1 MAATPANF
9 DRKPATGIRPG
20 LAQVQAS
27 EAPSSPHT
35 PQRTIPSTFSSPAS
49 SYRTEEDSLVF
60 DFGSRYFRAGYA
72 GESAPRCTLGFGPRE
87 SRRAGDYRE
96 WLPDYGSRPR
106 KKRRCKDWGKE
117 HELWRMDLRDLDLGL
132 IEDKIERAVRDTYN
146 RYLLLDSKSRRILL
160 VLPSLMPHPL
170 LSTILSTLFNNFL
183 VPSITLLSTPV
194 MAMVAAGLRSSLV
207 VDIGWHETI
216 VTGVYEYR
224 EIHQSRTTCAMKLVV
239 REMAKSL
246 QHRATAQGQQKVEEG
261 EPLIAAEDE
270 ILEVE
275 FEHAEEVT
283 MRLAWCQRLI
293 EAIPNQNLK
302 GRSNDP
308 PHIES
313 ARDHDQED
321 HQSWKQD
328 TLTSMPLLSSSSQ
341 SSQVPF
347 STFCCPVDK
356 ALLASPE
363 SSYELDDHEYSVPFL
378 IYKVLLSMPP
388 DIRGVCMSRIIIT
401 GGGSRIPGIKSRL
414 LDEVSALVEERGWD
428 PVRGKAADELQKRM
442 KELRLSR
449 QQTTATKLGL
459 PVKSTE
465 ILNDLPKVEL
475 FPIAAGF
482 VPQVPDPI
490 EDKIRREE
498 AKGKKPTVSGV
509 IRGVE
514 TLGAWTGASLIGG
527 LKIKGI
533 VEIER
538 ETFLQHGLSGAKRDS
553 DASVVQQ
560 RQSFGPGVP
569 RAGGMEKIAWTLGGW
584 A

>member
-1 MAATPANF
+1 MAATPAYF
-9 DRKPATGIRPG
+9 DRKSATGLRPG

-35 PQRTIPSTFSSPAS
+35 PQRAIPSTFSSPAS

-60 DFGSRYFRAGYA
+60 EFGSRYFRAGYA

-87 SRRAGDYRE
+87 SRRVGDYRE
-96 WLPDYGSRPR
+96 WLPDYANRPR
-106 KKRRCKDWGKE
+106 KKRRCKEWGKE
-117 HELWRMDLRDLDLGL
+117 HELWRTDLRDLDLGL
-132 IEDKIERAVRDTYN
+132 IEDKIERAIRETYN
-146 RYLLLDSKSRRILL
+146 RYLLLDSKSRRIQL

-183 VPSITLLSTPV
+183 VPSITLLAAPV

-246 QHRATAQGQQKVEEG
+246 QHSATAQGEEKAEG
-261 EPLIAAEDE
+261 EPPIAPEDE

-283 MRLAWCQRLI
+283 MRLAWCQTLT
-293 EAIPNQNLK
+293 EATLNQNLK
-302 GRSNDP
+302 DRSNDP
-308 PHIES
+308 PHIQS
-313 ARDHDQED
+313 ARDRGQED
-321 HQSWKQD
+321 HQLWKQN

-341 SSQVPF
+341 PSQVPF

-363 SSYELDDHEYSVPFL
+363 SSYELDDHEHSVPFL
-378 IYKVLLSMPP
+378 MYKALLSMPP
-388 DIRGVCMSRIIIT
+388 DIRGMCMSRIIIT

-414 LDEVSALVEERGWD
+414 LDEVFALVEERGWD
-428 PVRGKAADELQKRM
+428 PVRGKAADELRKRM
-442 KELRLSR
+442 KELRLS
-449 QQTTATKLGL
+449 QQETTATKLGL
-459 PVKSTE
+459 YVKSTE
-465 ILNDLPKVEL
+465 ILNDLPEVEPL
-475 FPIAAGF
+475 PTAAGLE
-482 VPQVPDPI
+482 PQVPDPI
-490 EDKIRREE
+490 EDKLRREE
-498 AKGKKPTVSGV
+498 AKGRKPTVSGV

-514 TLGAWTGASLIGG
+514 TLGAWAGTSLIGA

-553 DASVVQQ
+553 DTSVAQQ

-569 RAGGMEKIAWTLGGW
+569 RAGGIEKVAWTLGGW